1 MNNRYF
7 KNCTGMIHYVKR
19 GDTLYSI
26 SRMHGVSID
35 ELIEV
40 NPFVNVYNM
49 QEGDEICVPVSY
61 NEERRNNREMRMN
74 QRRKKILIEK
84 ISMIWL
90 KDLTNRMVKIIINK
104 QKEKIGLKIV

>member
-1 MNNRYF
+1 M
-7 KNCTGMIHYVKR
+7 GMIHYVKR

-35 ELIEV
+35 ELIEA

-61 NEERRNNREMRMN
+61 NTERMNNRVNEDEP
-74 QRRKKILIEK
+74 QAKEG
-84 ISMIWL
+84 
-90 KDLTNRMVKIIINK
+90 TNREDFYDLVKRFDK
-104 QKEKIGLKIV
+104 